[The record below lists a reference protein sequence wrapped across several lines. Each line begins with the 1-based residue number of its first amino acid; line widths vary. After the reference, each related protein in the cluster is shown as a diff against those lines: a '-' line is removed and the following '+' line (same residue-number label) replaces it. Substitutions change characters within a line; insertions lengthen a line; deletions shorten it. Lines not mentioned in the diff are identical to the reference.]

1 MDEWMNDLM
10 NEWMIWWM
18 DEWINEWMIAWMNE
32 CMNEWLYEYIN
43 NFTNQ
48 SNAAGW
54 RQRDMNVAN
63 HPACVQHASIHIV

>member
-1 MDEWMNDLM
+1 MDELFNEWVDDLVNERM
-10 NEWMIWWM
+10 NEWMNAWM
-18 DEWINEWMIAWMNE
+18 DE

-63 HPACVQHASIHIV
+63 HPACVHHASIHIV